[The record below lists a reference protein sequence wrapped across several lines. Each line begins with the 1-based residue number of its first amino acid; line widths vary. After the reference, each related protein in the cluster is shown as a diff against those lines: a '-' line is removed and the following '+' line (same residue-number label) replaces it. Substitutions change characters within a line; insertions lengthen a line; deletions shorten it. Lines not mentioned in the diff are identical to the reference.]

1 MLTYCWLLW
10 AVVNLDNSSSIR
22 INDDQEK
29 QEMIGSLRG
38 IVQSRRPDNVIIDV
52 NGVGYQVNVPLNI
65 LANLPEEGN
74 EVFLHIY
81 THVRE
86 DSLQLF
92 GFTSENEKK
101 IFIVLLG
108 ISGIGPKMALNIL
121 SGLSYEDFLA
131 ALDTEDVA
139 MLCRIPGLGKKTA
152 HRLILELRE
161 KLPSVTGIKDR
172 LFEDTLS
179 ALVNLGYKKNIAQ
192 EFLEKAYKQGFND
205 IEGLLKETLKQ
216 MTGQKHG

>member
-1 MLTYCWLLW
+1 
-10 AVVNLDNSSSIR
+10 
-22 INDDQEK
+22 
-29 QEMIGSLRG
+29 MIGSLRG

-52 NGVGYQVNVPLNI
+52 NGVGYQVNVPLNV

-86 DSLQLF
+86 ESLQLF
-92 GFTSENEKK
+92 GFTSDNEKK
-101 IFIVLLG
+101 IFMVLLG

-139 MLCRIPGLGKKTA
+139 LLCRIPGLGKKTA

-179 ALVNLGYKKNIAQ
+179 ALVNLGYKKNLAQ
-192 EFLEKAYKQGFND
+192 ESLEKTYKQGFND

-216 MTGQKHG
+216 MTGHKHR

>member
-1 MLTYCWLLW
+1 
-10 AVVNLDNSSSIR
+10 
-22 INDDQEK
+22 
-29 QEMIGSLRG
+29 MISSLRG
-38 IVQSRRPDNVIIDV
+38 KVQTRRPDNVVIDV
-52 NGVGYQVNVPLNI
+52 NGIGYQVHLPLNV
-65 LANLPEEGN
+65 LAGLPENGK

-86 DSLQLF
+86 DALQLF

-101 IFIVLLG
+101 IFVVLLG
-108 ISGIGPKMALNIL
+108 VSGIGPKMALNIL
-121 SGLSYEDFLA
+121 SGLSYEDFLN

-161 KLPSVTGIKDR
+161 KLPSVTDIKDR
-172 LFEDTLS
+172 IFEDALS
-179 ALVNLGYKKNIAQ
+179 ALVNLGYKKNMAQ
-192 EFLEKAYKQGFND
+192 EFLEKTYKQGFND

-216 MTGQKHG
+216 LTGKTNG

>member
-1 MLTYCWLLW
+1 
-10 AVVNLDNSSSIR
+10 
-22 INDDQEK
+22 
-29 QEMIGSLRG
+29 MIGSLRG
-38 IVQSRRPDNVIIDV
+38 TVQSRRPDNVIVEV
-52 NGVGYQVNVPLNI
+52 NGVGYQVQVPLNI
-65 LANLPEEGN
+65 LTGLPEEGK

-101 IFIVLLG
+101 IFMVLLG

-121 SGLSYEDFLA
+121 SGLSYEDFLS

-161 KLPSVTGIKDR
+161 KLPRATEVKDR
-172 LFEDTLS
+172 IFQDTLS
-179 ALVNLGYKKNIAQ
+179 ALVNLGYKKQVAQ
-192 EFLEKAYKQGFND
+192 EFLEKTYKQGVHD
-205 IEGLLKETLKQ
+205 IEGLLRETLRQ
-216 MTGQKHG
+216 LTGKIHG

>member
-1 MLTYCWLLW
+1 
-10 AVVNLDNSSSIR
+10 
-22 INDDQEK
+22 
-29 QEMIGSLRG
+29 MIGSLRG
-38 IVQSRRPDNVIIDV
+38 TVQARRPDNVIIDV

-86 DSLQLF
+86 DALQLF

-101 IFIVLLG
+101 IFMVLLG

-121 SGLSYEDFLA
+121 SGLSYEDFLT

-161 KLPSVTGIKDR
+161 KLPSVSGIKDR
-172 LFEDTLS
+172 IFEDTLS

-216 MTGQKHG
+216 LTGNKHG